1 MKRDF
6 HEKDNRDSN
15 PRRDRGF
22 VERQKKSKKNQM
34 KNDLRNIVDN
44 LNTNNYNDLDI
55 DDEDQWSE

>member
-6 HEKDNRDSN
+6 NEKDNRNSN
-15 PRRDRGF
+15 PMRDRGF
-22 VERQKKSKKNQM
+22 LERQKKSKKNQM

-55 DDEDQWSE
+55 DNDNQRSE

>member
-6 HEKDNRDSN
+6 YEKDNRDSN

-55 DDEDQWSE
+55 DDKDRWSE